1 VGTEEENYAGGS
13 YAVVVQP
20 RGGEDPGSNEE
31 DTGTNEEED
40 TRNEED
46 EYAGVEEEEQDTE
59 DEDDVIED
67 SVVYYTDNYIPVGPT
82 QEQLNNIRFEAHQTG
97 RYTGILVDGAGYR
110 YRVHRYLIC

>member
-1 VGTEEENYAGGS
+1 MGTEEKNYAGGS

-31 DTGTNEEED
+31 DTRTNEEED
-40 TRNEED
+40 
-46 EYAGVEEEEQDTE
+46 EYTGVEEEEQDME
-59 DEDDVIED
+59 DEDHVIED

-82 QEQLNNIRFEAHQTG
+82 LEQLNNICFEAHQTG